1 MRRLISWRSLLRA
14 ILFATAGAITFTCAS
29 GIDAFAQRGGGRPG
43 GIAHISAPHV
53 VGPVNFPRRPIYPIQ
68 SVFPIFASPG
78 FRSSGAPFYGFRLRL
93 GFKTIWW
100 QNCLYWAW
108 GYNCYP
114 LPVYAYGESYS
125 GGGREL
131 AQLYLKDGTIW
142 NVTDYWLVNNQ
153 LHFTTIDESG
163 TKWVEHTIDF
173 GQLDLQKTIDVSAQ
187 RGFRFVLRD
196 EPMQRY
202 LQDHPEIGEPDA
214 SPPASAQ
221 PQQP

>member
-14 ILFATAGAITFTCAS
+14 ILFATAGALAFICAS
-29 GIDAFAQRGGGRPG
+29 GTVAFAQRGGGHPG
-43 GIAHISAPHV
+43 GVFHVSAPHV
-53 VGPVNFPRRPIYPIQ
+53 VGPLNFPRRPIYPIQ
-68 SVFPIFASPG
+68 SVFPIFGPSE
-78 FRSSGAPFYGFRLRL
+78 FRSWDAPPYGFRLRW
-93 GFKTIWW
+93 GFNRIWW

-114 LPVYAYGESYS
+114 LPVYVYGEIYS
-125 GGGREL
+125 VRGREL
-131 AQLYLKDGTIW
+131 PQLYLTDGTIY
-142 NVTDYWLVNNQ
+142 NVTDYWLANHQ

-173 GQLDLQKTIDVSAQ
+173 DQLDWQKTIDVSAQ
-187 RGFRFVLRD
+187 RSFHFVLRG
-196 EPMQRY
+196 EPMQQY

-214 SPPASAQ
+214 SPPTSAQ

>member
-29 GIDAFAQRGGGRPG
+29 GTDAFAQRGGGRPG
-43 GIAHISAPHV
+43 GIAHVRAPHV

-163 TKWVEHTIDF
+163 TKSVEHTIDF
-173 GQLDLQKTIDVSAQ
+173 GQLDLQMTIDVCAQ

-202 LQDHPEIGEPDA
+202 LQDHPEIGEPDP

>member
-14 ILFATAGAITFTCAS
+14 IFFAAGGVLMFTRAS
-29 GIDAFAQRGGGRPG
+29 GTVAFAQRGGHAG
-43 GIAHISAPHV
+43 GVAHVSAPHV
-53 VGPVNFPRRPIYPIQ
+53 AGPLNFPRRPIYPIQ
-68 SVFPIFASPG
+68 SVFPIFAPPG
-78 FRSSGAPFYGFRLRL
+78 FRSWGAPFYGFGLRL
-93 GFKTIWW
+93 GFKAIWW
-100 QNCLYWAW
+100 QNCFYWAW

-114 LPVYAYGESYS
+114 LPVYAYYGEIYS

-131 AQLYLKDGTIW
+131 AQLYLKDGTIY

-173 GQLDLQKTIDVSAQ
+173 DQLDLQKTIDVSAQ

-196 EPMQRY
+196 EPMQQY
-202 LQDHPEIGEPDA
+202 LQHYPENGQPDA
-214 SPPASAQ
+214 SPPAA
-221 PQQP
+221 PQRP